1 MGRRGPPK
9 TPTRILKLR
18 GSPVAKQREKSAV
31 QVPSKKP
38 TCPRWLDKDARAV
51 WHLLIPQ
58 LAAVGLVTK
67 LDRNALTM
75 YCRLF
80 SRWVQA
86 EKFLQERGTSHPL
99 RRVTKDGDG
108 KERVI
113 VVGFQIFPQVR
124 EADSLASQLLRLEQ
138 NFGLT
143 PSARASLQ
151 TSVEKKQDDGKARFF
166 KDGA

>member
-1 MGRRGPPK
+1 M
-9 TPTRILKLR
+9 
-18 GSPVAKQREKSAV
+18 
-31 QVPSKKP
+31 PSKKP

-58 LAAVGLVTK
+58 LATIGLATK
-67 LDRNALTM
+67 LDRNALTR

-80 SRWVQA
+80 ARWMNA
-86 EKFLQERGTSHPL
+86 EKHLQKHGT
-99 RRVTKDGDG
+99 TIATEKQ
-108 KERVI
+108 
-113 VVGFQIFPQVR
+113 VVAAPEVR

-151 TSVEKKQDDGKARFF
+151 TAVEKKQDDGKARFF
-166 KDGA
+166 KQEA